1 MPVDYSKWDAL
12 ELSDDSDIEVHPNV
26 DKRSFIR
33 AKQAQIHQERAQRKH
48 QIETLKYERIIN
60 DGLLTRIDALIASL
74 QSHTSSSA
82 NLDALVFQA
91 LIESSGDFTDDQPP
105 PAPAGVHQN
114 VQDQPTYSK
123 MMAALVDQV
132 KKHVDETKPANRLE
146 GYIKE
151 AGEHKKHVLDLQQQ
165 LLTKLAELE
174 KLEKNKITSESIHTG
189 FDRSHVSKAA
199 SLAPASTSSTSVELL
214 NAPKRSPATLQTSG
228 TVDSGNEADV
238 EDAVPATSTNITDD
252 SSPHHATALGSAFG
266 RIPSAD
272 YRASLQYIS
281 QHPTV
286 LHERETDGLLLQA
299 FDAQIASKPDV
310 ARNCVHQ
317 ALLLQY
323 CRALGQD
330 GVALFF
336 KRITTKDH
344 NARKVFLDDVN
355 ATYARLRDRAVEME
369 REKAEEGEESGDVE
383 QIQLHA
389 VNPGQKIMINIPDA
403 SDPEEADARKVFE
416 TFPPGLQRALET
428 GELDEVNKVLGRMGI
443 EEAEEVV
450 EKMGSCGM
458 LSMEEGVIDA
468 TTEEGKQKVKEIE
481 ERGRMP
487 EAADEEIGEP
497 GGVVE
502 DGVKKQ
508 KMCESEAALTRLMK
522 T

>member
-60 DGLLTRIDALIASL
+60 DGLLTRIDALVNSL
-74 QSHTSSSA
+74 KAQTSSNA
-82 NLDALVFQA
+82 NEDAVVFQA

-105 PAPAGVHQN
+105 PAPAGVHAN
-114 VQDQPTYSK
+114 ASDQPTYSK

-132 KKHVDETKPANRLE
+132 KKHVDETKPTNRLE

-151 AGEHKKHVLDLQQQ
+151 AGEHKNHVLDLQQQ

-199 SLAPASTSSTSVELL
+199 SLASTSQSTQVELL
-214 NAPKRSPATLQTSG
+214 NAPKRSPATLSTSS
-228 TVDSGNEADV
+228 TADSGNEADV
-238 EDAVPATSTNITDD
+238 EDAVPAIANIADD
-252 SSPHHATALGSAFG
+252 DSPHHATTLGTAFG

-403 SDPEEADARKVFE
+403 SNPEEAEARKVFE
-416 TFPPGLQRALET
+416 SFPPGLQRALET
-428 GELDEVNKVLGRMGI
+428 GELDEVNKVLGRMGV

-450 EKMGSCGM
+450 EKMGGSGM

-468 TTEEGKQKVKEIE
+468 TTEEGKQKVKDIE
-481 ERGRMP
+481 ERARMP
-487 EAADEEIGEP
+487 NDEEMGEP

-502 DGVKKQ
+502 EMD
-508 KMCESEAALTRLMK
+508 
-522 T
+522 